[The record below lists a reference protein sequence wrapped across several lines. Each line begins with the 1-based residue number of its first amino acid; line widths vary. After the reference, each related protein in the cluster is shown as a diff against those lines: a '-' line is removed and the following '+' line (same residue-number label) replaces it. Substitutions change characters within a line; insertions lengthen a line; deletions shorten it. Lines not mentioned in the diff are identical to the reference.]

1 MRVNTTGEITAA
13 YPQFRFESADEF
25 CYDAAA
31 DVIYFDERTLESES
45 GRLSLLHEI
54 AHAELAH
61 FDFQTD
67 FELFA
72 METRAWA
79 RTRDLAHTYGVD
91 CSEQFIIDCL
101 TSYADWVTE
110 RATCPACEN
119 FSLQQDATT
128 YRCFR
133 CQTRWHIETDA
144 KNRVRRVKL

>member
-1 MRVNTTGEITAA
+1 MRVQSTGDITAA
-13 YPQFRFESADEF
+13 YPQFSFEAADEF

-31 DVIYFDERTLESES
+31 DVIYFDATTLETES

-54 AHAELAH
+54 AHAELSH

-79 RTRDLAHTYGVD
+79 RTRDLATSYGITCTD
-91 CSEQFIIDCL
+91 AFITGCL

-119 FSLQQDATT
+119 FSLQQDSST

-144 KNRVRRVKL
+144 KNRVRRVRL